1 MLLAQ
6 YGLGDM
12 PETVGRL
19 EVGQPVFSRAGRW
32 TGDLGVVAPESRWV
46 DLPALLFVAE
56 RRYEAA
62 FLLVRL
68 ARTIPGDAYEGDGR
82 DLLKRE
88 PF

>member
-1 MLLAQ
+1 M
-6 YGLGDM
+6 
-12 PETVGRL
+12 
-19 EVGQPVFSRAGRW
+19 
-32 TGDLGVVAPESRWV
+32 VAPESRWV